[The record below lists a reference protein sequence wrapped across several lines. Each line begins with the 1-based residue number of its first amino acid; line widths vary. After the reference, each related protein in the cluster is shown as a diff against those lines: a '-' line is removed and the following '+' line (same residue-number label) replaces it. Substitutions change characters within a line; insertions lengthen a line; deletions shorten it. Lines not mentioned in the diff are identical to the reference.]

1 ASGENERTTETEL
14 LITSRTEFHY
24 LTGSW
29 SRVAS
34 LLLANK
40 NNGHPSDYP
49 RITEWDNPE
58 IKPRAQAA
66 DAAGKLRDIGLP
78 LSKLLSDPLGYDP
91 ADIPDIVA
99 AANRENLLSN
109 VNLGGG
115 EIGA

>member
-1 ASGENERTTETEL
+1 MSA
-14 LITSRTEFHY
+14 RTEMRY
-24 LTGSW
+24 LTGPW

-34 LLLANK
+34 LLLAIK

-58 IKPRAQAA
+58 IKTPAQAA

-115 EIGA
+115 DIGA